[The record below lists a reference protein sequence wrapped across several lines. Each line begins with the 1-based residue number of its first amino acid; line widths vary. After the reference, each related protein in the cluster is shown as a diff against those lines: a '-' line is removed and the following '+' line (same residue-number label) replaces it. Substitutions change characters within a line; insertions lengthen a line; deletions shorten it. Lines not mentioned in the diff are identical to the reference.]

1 MLIKIGW
8 FFQKPFA
15 KNKNK
20 NKVFLYWCCIE
31 PYSSFIGLDKNFR
44 NTWYLRVSKILLKF
58 CGVCCDLWC
67 FVKQRRRNGKK
78 LIKTSFRYCLK
89 LSKSYLCKF
98 LLHLFDLLPQHIL
111 DKCPV
116 QYGIAPKEEMFL
128 FSSNFFPAPSP
139 CGPCGL
145 AARFRWLLRLR
156 SHQVQENH
164 KHNYLKHQFLDR
176 KNMLLYIFI
185 HFPRWLERCIKI
197 TNGKVSDISLFF

>member
-1 MLIKIGW
+1 MENVASLLQECSDMIRGREREILWTHLMLIKIGW

-116 QYGIAPKEEMFL
+116 QYGIAPKEKMFD
-128 FSSNFFPAPSP
+128 FNFFSQETFFQLLLHVDPAALPPDLGGS
-139 CGPCGL
+139 
-145 AARFRWLLRLR
+145 
-156 SHQVQENH
+156 
-164 KHNYLKHQFLDR
+164 LDYDHTR
-176 KNMLLYIFI
+176 
-185 HFPRWLERCIKI
+185 
-197 TNGKVSDISLFF
+197 